1 MTEMLQSG
9 RRSFDVKIKSV
20 IVYPDLGIKDEIEEE
35 VNESALIKG
44 AFDLQG
50 DSDEN
55 KNIER
60 PRDNNR

>member
-1 MTEMLQSG
+1 MKQ
-9 RRSFDVKIKSV
+9 ISV
-20 IVYPDLGIKDEIEEE
+20 IIYPHLGIKDEIEEE

-44 AFDLQG
+44 AFNLQG

>member
-1 MTEMLQSG
+1 MKQ
-9 RRSFDVKIKSV
+9 ISV
-20 IVYPDLGIKDEIEEE
+20 IIYPHLGIKDEIIEE
-35 VNESALIKG
+35 VNESVPKKG

-55 KNIER
+55 KDIER